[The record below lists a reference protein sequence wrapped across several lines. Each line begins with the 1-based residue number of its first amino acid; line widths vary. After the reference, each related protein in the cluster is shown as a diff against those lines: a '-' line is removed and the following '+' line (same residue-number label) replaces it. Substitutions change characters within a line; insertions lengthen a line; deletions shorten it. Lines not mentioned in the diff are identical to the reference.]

1 MSADLDHLDLTR
13 ALTVERHQPIP
24 VARTREQ
31 RQVDDLREV
40 IHLLAMAITDG
51 RAVA

>member
-13 ALTVERHQPIP
+13 ALAVERRQPVP
-24 VARTREQ
+24 VRTRQQ
-31 RQVDDLREV
+31 RQLDDLNEV
-40 IHLLAMAITDG
+40 IHILAMALTEG